1 MIQQRWIK
9 QTAILFSIWL
19 LSAIVDR
26 AWLTTLQPIPEWDQ
40 ADYLTGAMN
49 YWKALQTPN
58 WFNPDWWTSLW
69 LLSSKIPP
77 LVYLSTVPFL
87 NSFGTGIASSTLV
100 NLLFSAILLLS
111 IYGIGTTLFTTE
123 IGLWAAAITLL
134 LPGLYPHRLNYMI
147 DHPIITMTALTM
159 FTLTL
164 WWTAVNPPQSPILPP
179 SHTSTPQPEDAITLI
194 KNLRQFLETTKTQ
207 KRIPFPN
214 IQWSQIGPFLQ
225 QTLHRSLTSPW
236 AKAIGFGITLGLAFM
251 TKQTIVQFIF
261 APLAFIFLTTLFR
274 RRWAAFLQF
283 LLGLSTATLIA
294 YPWYRTNWLII
305 LTSGER
311 ATVESA
317 IAEGDP
323 PLNTI
328 AAWTYY
334 LQLLP
339 AHVTYPLLL
348 VAITGLVFY
357 GKRVVT
363 LVPGTLQETL
373 DKITRQE
380 RYQRWWRST
389 RWLLIF
395 VAGAY
400 LLCSLNVNK
409 DLRYFTPAL
418 PIVALLLTQGLVVF
432 PRYLWEFRW
441 GTATI
446 MAALMLTNLFPIVPG
461 MAGTNPESGRKNW
474 HQQDVINTVLQTAP
488 HLRHTIGVLPSLP
501 EFNQHNLNYFGTL
514 QNFQIYGRQVGANP
528 KQVWQDSRSLD
539 WYVTKTGNQGA
550 IRKPEALSSLMQQ
563 IEQPATS
570 ANATPNFQVVQ
581 AWAMP
586 DGSNLRLYHRTK
598 PTIELFIN
606 PLTFTNPSQLIRSI
620 QLTKVTTPAI
630 VPPNQPVPVEYQWV
644 GPWEKLRSGLVA
656 LTWKRIE
663 EPKNL
668 TESNK
673 TENTQANEVSNN
685 LNASSNNSD
694 NKKQPIPVKQNPPV
708 PASSPP
714 ADRWLHDHGIGLGRL
729 QSSSLTPDTLVQ
741 VTETLAMLPPANAS
755 GTYVLEAIY
764 LDRATLA
771 SQPIAIPTVKI
782 TVSPTASPTPAPE
795 LDPLTQLRLASTQ
808 LPKGLQGID
817 RVFNQV
823 GQLNLYDATQDYL
836 KQSER
841 LIAYRLQQESKN
853 TQLAYTYGLT
863 QVLQRDVKD
872 AIAAMQRVVELDSQN
887 PNAYA
892 YLAFVNLYDFRGKAA
907 ESVLQPALQLN
918 NQLPELHGL
927 NAIAHLMQGHLIQ
940 AWQEGQGYLT
950 RSKSSPAKTP

>member
-9 QTAILFSIWL
+9 QTAILFSIWA

-26 AWLTTLQPIPEWDQ
+26 AWISNLQPVPEWDQ

-49 YWKALQTPN
+49 YWKALQTPD
-58 WFNPDWWTSLW
+58 WFDSAWWTSLW

-77 LVYLSTVPFL
+77 LVYISTVPFL
-87 NSFGTGIASSTLV
+87 NLFGTSIAASTLV
-100 NLLFSAILLLS
+100 NLLFSGILILS
-111 IYGIGTTLFTTE
+111 VYGIGTTLFTSE
-123 IGLWAAAITLL
+123 VGLWAAAITLL
-134 LPGLYPHRLNYMI
+134 FPGLYPHRLNYMI
-147 DHPIITMTALTM
+147 DHPIIAMTTLTM

-164 WWTAVNPPQSPILPP
+164 WWTSGWTAAEPKPTPPPTDPP
-179 SHTSTPQPEDAITLI
+179 TPSTTEDAIALI
-194 KNLRQFLETTKTQ
+194 RNLRQFLETTKTQ
-207 KRIPFPN
+207 KRLPLPT
-214 IQWSQIGPFLQ
+214 IQWAQIPPFLQ

-236 AKAIGFGITLGLAFM
+236 AKAIGFGIALGLAFM
-251 TKQTIVQFIF
+251 TKQTVALFLFTPILYALIVTIVKRHWI
-261 APLAFIFLTTLFR
+261 AL
-274 RRWAAFLQF
+274 LQ
-283 LLGLSTATLIA
+283 LILGLIFTVWVA

-311 ATVESA
+311 ATVASA

-348 VAITGLVFY
+348 VAIAGLVFY
-357 GKRVVT
+357 SKRVVT
-363 LVPGTLQETL
+363 LVPSTSQDIL
-373 DKITRQE
+373 DKSIRQQ
-380 RYQRWWRST
+380 RYQQWWRST

-395 VAGAY
+395 IGGAY

-418 PIVALLLTQGLVVF
+418 PIVALLLAQGLVIF

-441 GTATI
+441 GTIALMTG
-446 MAALMLTNLFPIVPG
+446 LMLTNLFPIVPG
-461 MAGTNPESGRKNW
+461 MASINTDLGRKNW

-514 QNFQIYGRQVGANP
+514 QNFQVYGRQVGANP

-563 IEQPATS
+563 IEQPNAT
-570 ANATPNFQVVQ
+570 ANATPTFQVVQ

-586 DGSNLRLYHRTK
+586 DGSNLRLYHRSK
-598 PTIELFIN
+598 PTIALTPLQPSN
-606 PLTFTNPSQLIRSI
+606 PPTLQPPTNPI

-663 EPKNL
+663 DPKPIIK
-668 TESNK
+668 SNK
-673 TENTQANEVSNN
+673 SENPTDNTN
-685 LNASSNNSD
+685 SNNSE
-694 NKKQPIPVKQNPPV
+694 NQKQPTPSHPPTL
-708 PASSPP
+708 S

-729 QSSSLTPDTLVQ
+729 QSSTLAPDALVQ

-764 LDRATLA
+764 LDRATLV
-771 SQPIAIPTVKI
+771 SQPIALPTVKI

-817 RVFNQV
+817 KVFNQV

-836 KQSER
+836 KQSEK

-872 AIAAMQRVVELDSQN
+872 AIAAMQRVVELDSTN

-907 ESVLQPALQLN
+907 QSILQPALQLN

-927 NAIAHLMQGHLIQ
+927 NAIAHLMQGHFIQ

-950 RSKSSPAKTP
+950 RSKSSSTKNP